1 MGLSI
6 MVVVEPLPK
15 FNQLAHPH
23 TVWNVEILKS
33 GAIPPFPEKEGGL
46 VKFRGGVGGQS
57 YTL

>member
-6 MVVVEPLPK
+6 KVVVEPLPK

-33 GAIPPFPEKEGGL
+33 GAIPPFPEKKGG
-46 VKFRGGVGGQS
+46 GGS
-57 YTL
+57 PILCE